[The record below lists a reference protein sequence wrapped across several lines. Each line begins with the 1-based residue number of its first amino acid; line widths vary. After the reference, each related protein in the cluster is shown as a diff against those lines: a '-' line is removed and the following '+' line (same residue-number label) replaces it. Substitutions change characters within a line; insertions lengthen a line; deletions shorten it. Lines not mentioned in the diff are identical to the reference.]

1 MRKTAIFLLSALF
14 IILCYFTS
22 VSAISVFQSD
32 LELPDSTSEQQSMY
46 RIVLITQD
54 IDTPFW
60 DEVGRAAKQE
70 AEKLGVSLE
79 MWGNYGSH
87 QEDFLKNLEIAI
99 QSKVDGIIIQ
109 GLDTKEFQELT
120 KVKASF
126 YGIPI
131 ITIANDVSM
140 DESLRR
146 TYVGSDQYKAGKM
159 IAQQLISDMGATGNV
174 VLLHND
180 NHAFYQEQ
188 RLKGMEDIFM
198 KHRGIKLHYANTATT
213 RDDMIAATQD
223 ILNQVPDADA
233 FIAVNANFVGA
244 IVQEISKRYQVEPF
258 YIYSFDDGPESLT
271 LLEQGLVDGILKQ
284 SPDEMGRL
292 SVQVL
297 TEWLNGETIPLD
309 SNGYITEIQIV
320 KATDVP

>member
-1 MRKTAIFLLSALF
+1 
-14 IILCYFTS
+14 
-22 VSAISVFQSD
+22 
-32 LELPDSTSEQQSMY
+32 MY